1 MVRHLH
7 LIVEIHS
14 VTIDHYGPNC
24 QVALSTPPPPPK
36 KKKEKKG
43 FFFVFFF

>member
-24 QVALSTPPPPPK
+24 QVALSTTPPPPQK
-36 KKKEKKG
+36 KKKKKND
-43 FFFVFFF
+43 FFVFF